1 VDDGFYSKGANVRI
15 SNSGMPP
22 DGSAFTALKKYGL
35 LLLNDPALPNLCRLV
50 AGERVR
56 GSWWAHPRA
65 QEIFQVYDALEN
77 HADVLILKLLSG
89 KVTYIHRTL
98 WPQIVAVGRAR
109 EPWQM
114 NDLSAA
120 ARKLLAAVD
129 KAPVEPGRE
138 KAAAASELDARMLVF
153 SAQFHSESGAHVRR
167 LESLGSLV
175 QPDSFVSRLRDTGL
189 GAQGARRADRQS
201 QSRIRGPGPVAMA
214 RQAGIAAMP
223 RYPLPV
229 NFFARR
235 HDS

>member
-1 VDDGFYSKGANVRI
+1 MKI
-15 SNSGMPP
+15 SDSGMPP

-77 HADVLILKLLSG
+77 HADVLILKLISG

-98 WPQIVAVGRAR
+98 WPQIVAVGRAC

-138 KAAAASELDARMLVF
+138 KAAAPANSTPECSYSPRNFTASPARMCAGLNP
-153 SAQFHSESGAHVRR
+153 GITGPTGLIR
-167 LESLGSLV
+167 LET
-175 QPDSFVSRLRDTGL
+175 PRHRP
-189 GAQGARRADRQS
+189 RRARCS
-201 QSRIRGPGPVAMA
+201 KSGSPISIANS
-214 RQAGIAAMP
+214 QAGAGCHGKASGNSRDAPIPSSGQFLREAT
-223 RYPLPV
+223 
-229 NFFARR
+229 
-235 HDS
+235 

>member
-1 VDDGFYSKGANVRI
+1 MDDGFDSKGANVRI
-15 SNSGMPP
+15 SYNGMPP

-167 LESLGSLV
+167 LESWDHWSNRTHSSR
-175 QPDSFVSRLRDTGL
+175 DSATPASARKALEERIANLNREFAGRGRLPW
-189 GAQGARRADRQS
+189 QGKRE
-201 QSRIRGPGPVAMA
+201 
-214 RQAGIAAMP
+214 
-223 RYPLPV
+223 
-229 NFFARR
+229 
-235 HDS
+235 

>member
-1 VDDGFYSKGANVRI
+1 MRI

-65 QEIFQVYDALEN
+65 QEIFRVYDALEN

-120 ARKLLAAVD
+120 ARKVLAAVD
-129 KAPVEPGRE
+129 KTPVEPGRE

-153 SAQFHSESGAHVRR
+153 SAQFHSESGAHMRR
-167 LESLGSLV
+167 LESWDHWSNRTHSSR
-175 QPDSFVSRLRDTGL
+175 DSATPASARKALEERIANLNREFAGRGRLPWQGKRNSRDAPIPSSGQFLREAT
-189 GAQGARRADRQS
+189 
-201 QSRIRGPGPVAMA
+201 
-214 RQAGIAAMP
+214 
-223 RYPLPV
+223 
-229 NFFARR
+229 
-235 HDS
+235 

>member
-1 VDDGFYSKGANVRI
+1 MKI

-65 QEIFQVYDALEN
+65 QESFQVYDALED
-77 HADVLILKLLSG
+77 HADVLILKLISR

-129 KAPVEPGRE
+129 KAPVEPGPRE
-138 KAAAASELDARMLVF
+138 SCGGQRTRRQNARIQRAI
-153 SAQFHSESGAHVRR
+153 SQRVRR
-167 LESLGSLV
+167 ACA
-175 QPDSFVSRLRDTGL
+175 P
-189 GAQGARRADRQS
+189 A
-201 QSRIRGPGPVAMA
+201 
-214 RQAGIAAMP
+214 
-223 RYPLPV
+223 
-229 NFFARR
+229 
-235 HDS
+235 